1 MNDDEPQSSLETS
14 LEQLRSEHRRLD
26 AEIQVLSAEAGPDKL
41 EVARL
46 KKRKLLIKDEIQRI
60 LDASIPDIIA

>member
-1 MNDDEPQSSLETS
+1 MNDDEPQSSLDE
-14 LEQLRSEHRRLD
+14 LRTEHRRLD
-26 AEIQVLSAEAGPDKL
+26 ARIQELSAEAGPDKL

-60 LDASIPDIIA
+60 LDSSIPDIIA

>member
-1 MNDDEPQSSLETS
+1 MNDDEPRPN
-14 LEQLRSEHRRLD
+14 LEQLKVEHRRLD
-26 AEIQVLSAEAGPDKL
+26 EEIQALSEESGPDEL

-60 LDASIPDIIA
+60 LDASVPDIIA

>member
-1 MNDDEPQSSLETS
+1 MNDDDPRLNLEV
-14 LEQLRSEHRRLD
+14 LKSEHRRLD
-26 AEIQVLSAEAGPDKL
+26 LEIQALCAESGPDKL
-41 EVARL
+41 DVARL